1 MPVDGTA
8 ARITVER
15 TSPSDLGFREIFVSI
30 DGEDVAVLRNGE
42 SVTRDVPAGPHRL
55 RAHNTLIRKK
65 ADLDLR
71 PGEHA
76 RFLAVMKPGWG
87 TYSVLAIIGA
97 GPIYMDLTRLPD
109 EGR

>member
-1 MPVDGTA
+1 MPVDGTP

-15 TSPSDLGFREIFVSI
+15 TSANDLGFREIFVSI

-42 SVTRDVPAGPHRL
+42 TVTRELAPGQHRL
-55 RAHNTLIRKK
+55 TAHNTLIRKK
-65 ADLDLR
+65 ADLDLKH
-71 PGEHA
+71 GEHA

-97 GPIYMDLTRLPD
+97 GPVYMDLTRLPD
-109 EGR
+109 GG

>member
-1 MPVDGTA
+1 MDSSP

-15 TSPSDLGFREIFVSI
+15 TSPGDIGFREIFVSI
-30 DGEDVAVLRNGE
+30 DGEDIAILRNGE
-42 SVTRDVPAGPHRL
+42 SVTRELPPGPHQL

-65 ADLDLR
+65 VHLDLK

-97 GPIYMDLTRLPD
+97 GPVYMDFERLPD
-109 EGR
+109 

>member
-1 MPVDGTA
+1 MADNGL

-15 TSPSDLGFREIFVSI
+15 TSPRDLGFREIFVSI
-30 DGEDVAVLRNGE
+30 DGVDVAVLRNGE
-42 SVTRDVPAGPHRL
+42 SVTRELPPGPHRL
-55 RAHNTLIRKK
+55 RAHNTLVRRRV
-65 ADLDLR
+65 DLELE

-97 GPIYMDLTRLPD
+97 GPVYMDLERLP
-109 EGR
+109 E